1 MVTGLN
7 ILVVEDNDEF
17 RHTLQDVLVGEGHHV
32 TGVDCA
38 EAVAEQ
44 TGIFN
49 LVLVDLNLP
58 GEDGLSLA
66 RRIRQTQ
73 PDIGMIMVTARQHP
87 ADRTRGYDSGA
98 DIYLPKPIDLDEL
111 RAAIAALSR
120 RLCMAR
126 EDELLW
132 LDQQGLALQGPSTR
146 RIALSAAEAALL
158 KAFSLAA
165 DHRLESWQLI
175 ELLDKNAAQDP
186 KAALELQIVRLRKKL
201 AEAGAPQGAIK
212 SIRSW
217 GYKLCFPIRLK

>member
-17 RHTLQDVLVGEGHHV
+17 RNTLLDILAGEGHHV

-44 TGIFN
+44 AGNFN
-49 LVLVDLNLP
+49 LMLVDLNLP

-66 RRIRQTQ
+66 RRIRKAQ
-73 PDIGMIMVTARQHP
+73 PDIGLIMVTARQFP

-98 DIYLPKPIDLDEL
+98 DIYLPKPVDLDEL

-120 RLCMAR
+120 RLCASR
-126 EDELLW
+126 EPDLLW
-132 LDQQGLALQGPSTR
+132 LDQQGLALQGPSSR
-146 RIALSAAEAALL
+146 RIGLTAAEAAML

-201 AEAGAPQGAIK
+201 TEAGALQGTIK
-212 SIRSW
+212 AIRSW